1 MSSIYSLLTSRLM
14 TTRSV
19 TDKSNSSRN
28 ELLDRCRPVRNSR
41 NFSIGKLRSQ
51 LDKIR
56 SVVNKF
62 RSPRCC
68 LLMGKEALS
77 KSHKIV
83 LKEIDNSTSR
93 VDGKDGV
100 RLYQLRAM
108 RDSLETLLYPQRVV
122 QSQNVCEI
130 IFSRDKYL
138 RRGWELING
147 VHHGRMVDFVETNRF
162 DEHYIW
168 EVKEGEIDMSGTM
181 VEFLINS
188 HALECKMIDTI
199 HNIILAIFDKR
210 SEDWFI
216 GRLNKVDVQNIYPW
230 KRDGRKV
237 VNVPI
242 SQMGRYHR
250 LIPEAPK
257 LFYI

>member
-1 MSSIYSLLTSRLM
+1 MSTIYSLLNSRLM
-14 TTRSV
+14 TTRSA

-41 NFSIGKLRSQ
+41 NFSIGKPRTQ

-56 SVVNKF
+56 SVVSRF

-68 LLMGKEALS
+68 LMMGKETLS
-77 KSHKIV
+77 ESHQIV
-83 LKEIDNSTSR
+83 LKEIDNCTSR
-93 VDGKDGV
+93 VDGKDGL
-100 RLYQLRAM
+100 RLYQLKAM
-108 RDSLETLLYPQRVV
+108 RDSLETLLYPQHVAQPQNLCEVV
-122 QSQNVCEI
+122 
-130 IFSRDKYL
+130 FTRDKYL
-138 RRGWELING
+138 MGGWELING
-147 VHHGRMVDFVETNRF
+147 VHHGRMVDFVETNRC

-168 EVKEGEIDMSGTM
+168 EVKEGEIDVSGTM
-181 VEFLINS
+181 VEFLINP

-216 GRLNKVDVQNIYPW
+216 GRLNKVDVRNIYPW
-230 KRDGRKV
+230 ERDGRKV
-237 VNVPI
+237 VIVPI

-250 LIPEAPK
+250 IIPEAPK
-257 LFYI
+257 LFYL